1 LHSRPNSLDEQVL
14 LTRKCNFDYHFDPN
28 PNSPPTLDGSTLGSF
43 ARMYVHMTDGQ
54 KPPTGA
60 PWYSEFWHRFLI
72 FDELLQHFE
81 QPEKTHLDNARE
93 VEKHFQ
99 LIYKCRAAA
108 IRLIQPRAEPVLAAQ
123 IQQCLARWEPLGL
136 SV

>member
-1 LHSRPNSLDEQVL
+1 M
-14 LTRKCNFDYHFDPN
+14 DPS

-43 ARMYVHMTDGQ
+43 ARMYVYMTADRRALVLRVL
-54 KPPTGA
+54 PPFSHLRRA
-60 PWYSEFWHRFLI
+60 PA
-72 FDELLQHFE
+72 HFE
-81 QPEKTHLDNARE
+81 QPEKTHLDDPRE

-123 IQQCLARWEPLGL
+123 IQRCLAAWEPMGQSMSLRL
-136 SV
+136 MQFA